1 MRFIGRRW
9 CAAALFLALSAW
21 PGTAGR
27 LHAAPSKSKLDS
39 ALQTPPTGLVRVI
52 VTTSP
57 GQRDAV
63 AFRLMLR
70 GRWPKDRY
78 SVIDALVVNVSAD
91 DLAMLA
97 ADPRVISVSID
108 ATVKSATTGT
118 WSSFFSSAFSQ
129 ATLLPTLGL
138 PIQGLTGNGVGVAVI
153 DSGLLQNGDFSGVTF
168 YDFTNSLI
176 RTSYDDYGHGTHVSG
191 LIASKGSVSQGGYTG
206 IAPRARLISLKVL
219 DANGQGSTSTVIDA
233 IEFAV
238 LNRKYLGVDVINLSL
253 GHPIFEHA
261 ATDPL
266 VQAVEAAVRAGI
278 VVVASAGNVGR
289 SLTTGLPGY
298 AGILSPGNAPSAITV
313 GALDTHG
320 TTTRGDDT
328 IPSYSSRGPTWY
340 DALPKPDFVAP
351 GQALVSDAAIGSTL
365 YTSFPGAWVMG
376 TGGVARFLRLGGT
389 SMSAAVTSGV
399 VALMI
404 EASRNVSGASPPP
417 QAIKA
422 VLDYT
427 ALPLNGPDSLTQ
439 GHGAINPPG
448 AVALTQALAAAG
460 WPAGEIVTPITPAT
474 TIAGETWVWA
484 QAFDD
489 GDTVVWGNDG
499 GEPAWATTVV
509 WGNIDWGD
517 TVVWGNADTI
527 DWGDTVVWGNTDGW
541 GDTVVWGN
549 TNGLR

>member
-1 MRFIGRRW
+1 MRFIGRRR

-21 PGTAGR
+21 PGTEGR
-27 LHAAPSKSKLDS
+27 VHAAPSKSKLDS
-39 ALQTPPTGLVRVI
+39 ALQTPPAGLVRVI
-52 VTTSP
+52 VSTKP

-70 GRWPKDRY
+70 GRWPRDRY
-78 SVIDALVVNVSAD
+78 SVIDALVADVGAD

-97 ADPRVISVSID
+97 ADPRVTSVSID

-118 WSSFFSSAFSQ
+118 WSNFFSSAFSQ

-138 PIQGLTGNGVGVAVI
+138 PIEGLTGNGVGVAVI
-153 DSGLLQNGDFSGVTF
+153 DSGLLPNGDFSGVTF
-168 YDFTNSLI
+168 YDFTNALI

-191 LIASKGSVSQGGYTG
+191 LIASRGSLSLGAYTG

-233 IEFAV
+233 IEFAI
-238 LNRKYLGVDVINLSL
+238 LNRKSLGVDVINLSL
-253 GHPIFEHA
+253 GHPIYERA

-313 GALDTHG
+313 GALNTQN

-340 DALPKPDFVAP
+340 DALPKPDLVAP

-365 YTSFPGAWVMG
+365 YTSFPSAWVFG
-376 TGGVARFLRLGGT
+376 TGGVVRFLRLGGT

-404 EASRNVSGASPPP
+404 EASRNASGTTPSP

-460 WPAGEIVTPITPAT
+460 WPAGEIVTPIAPAT
-474 TIAGETWVWA
+474 TIAGQTWVWA